1 MASFVRFLE
10 GAGARI
16 VPLVPNMSEDETMAR
31 LKKLNG
37 VFLPGGDGDYEDYA
51 HFLYDK
57 VLEMNDQGTYIPM
70 WGTCMGYE
78 QIANFTAKNGDPN
91 EHYYLTHTSLPLK
104 FVRDPRDTKVFGSLS
119 DQAYL
124 FENHNYT
131 YNGHN
136 WGINP
141 ERFETDPG
149 LKEFFHVTAISY
161 LPEPDGRPFV
171 AAIEGKRYPLFG
183 TLFHPEMA
191 SQLFID
197 NYGANHEWLSIK
209 LNRHF
214 SDQFVYFARHSTNDY
229 GDFKQVQRDI
239 IENAP
244 SILTDNQDLV
254 YVFN

>member
-1 MASFVRFLE
+1 MSSFVKFLQ

-16 VPLVPNMSEDETMAR
+16 VPLVPNMSEEETEKR
-31 LKKLNG
+31 LAKLNG
-37 VFLPGGDGDYEDYA
+37 VFLPGGDGDYETYA
-51 HFLYDK
+51 RYLFKRLK
-57 VLEMNDQGTYIPM
+57 EINDEGTYLPL

-78 QIANFTAKNGDPN
+78 SIANFSAEHGDPN
-91 EHYYLTHTSLPLK
+91 ERMYLTHTSLPLH
-104 FVRDPRDTKVFGSLS
+104 FVADPRDSQMYGQLQDVAF
-119 DQAYL
+119 L

-141 ERFETDPG
+141 KRFETDPG
-149 LKEFFHVTAISY
+149 LKAMFDVTAISY
-161 LPEPDGRPFV
+161 LPDDGRAFV
-171 AAIEGKRYPLFG
+171 ASIEGKSYPFFG

-214 SDQFVYFARHSTNDY
+214 SDYFVYLARHSPNKY
-229 GDFKQVQRDI
+229 GDFLQVQADI

-244 SILTDNQDLV
+244 TILTENQDLV